1 MLQTSL
7 VLLADSSYSV
17 RVAFSSMPHR
27 AFQKSTMEIIGQ
39 VVDKILTI
47 NATTEDETMKETLIM
62 TMQSLGMFMCRI
74 DPNPLYVFFIA
85 F

>member
-47 NATTEDETMKETLIM
+47 NATTEDETMKESQKNTKNYICIIM
-62 TMQSLGMFMCRI
+62 RRI
-74 DPNPLYVFFIA
+74 TA
-85 F
+85 KQ